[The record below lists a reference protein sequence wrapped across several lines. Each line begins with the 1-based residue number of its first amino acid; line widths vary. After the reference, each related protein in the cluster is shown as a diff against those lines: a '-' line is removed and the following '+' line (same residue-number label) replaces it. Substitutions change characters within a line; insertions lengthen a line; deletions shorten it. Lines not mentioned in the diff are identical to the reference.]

1 MGGCNGIEPN
11 GASMDL
17 HLRDKHILITGGSKG
32 IGLACA
38 EAFLREGARVTL
50 VSRDSGNLA
59 RARERLAAHGQER
72 IHTHE
77 ADLRD
82 ANAAHAALEAAEAA
96 LGAVDVLVNS
106 AGAAKRT
113 PAPELTPQA
122 WADAMQAKYFSY
134 IHMIDPTI
142 KRMAQRGA
150 GSIVNVVGNGGKVAS
165 PIHLPGGAAN
175 AALMLASAGL
185 AAAYGAQGIRVNAIN
200 PGLTLTDRL
209 QEGMAADARLQGIGT
224 EEAMQRAVARI
235 PLGRMAQPE
244 EIARAVLFLASDAA
258 SYVTGVCMT
267 MDGAAT
273 PIVV

>member
-1 MGGCNGIEPN
+1 
-11 GASMDL
+11 MDL
-17 HLRDKHILITGGSKG
+17 HLHDKHILITGGSKG

-38 EAFLREGARVTL
+38 QAFLAEGARVTL
-50 VSRDSGNLA
+50 ISRDTANLA
-59 RARERLAAHGQER
+59 RARDRLAAHEAAR
-72 IHTHE
+72 IHTHA

-82 ANAAHAALEAAEAA
+82 ASAAQAALDAAEAA
-96 LGAVDVLVNS
+96 LGPVEVLVNS

-113 PAPELTPQA
+113 PPSELTPQA
-122 WADAMQAKYFSY
+122 WQDAMQAKYFSY

-175 AALMLASAGL
+175 AALMLATAGL
-185 AAAYGAQGIRVNAIN
+185 AAAYGPQGIRVNAIN

-209 QEGMAADARLQGIGT
+209 QEGMAADARLQGIAT
-224 EEAMQRAVARI
+224 DEAMQRAVARI
-235 PLGRMAQPE
+235 PLGRMAEPE
-244 EIARAVLFLASDAA
+244 EIARVVLFLASDAA
-258 SYVTGVCMT
+258 SYVTGICMT
-267 MDGAAT
+267 MDGAAS